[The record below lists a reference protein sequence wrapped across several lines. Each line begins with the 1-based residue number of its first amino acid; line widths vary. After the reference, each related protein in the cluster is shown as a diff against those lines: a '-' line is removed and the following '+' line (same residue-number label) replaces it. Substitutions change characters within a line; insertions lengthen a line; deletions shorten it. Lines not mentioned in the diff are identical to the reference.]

1 MLSFISSKLSAG
13 LDQTSILTALSTNMK
28 HRSHIGAFIL
38 AIAGLMV
45 AQGPGE
51 GRPHSDPSGSA
62 DNIPPDMV
70 SIITITTTL
79 KNSYLT
85 TPAPIVVPSIVTGV
99 SSTGQVPV
107 TTSAPGGTGSNGGG
121 NGVGVFTV
129 SIVNSYSVALSLSF
143 ESNSGAP
150 TPIGNPQPT
159 TIGKAATTFY
169 SYPQGWAGRI
179 YVGKENKAANTKFE
193 GSVTG
198 PPDQDVSVGSIP
210 RASLSPL
217 QRYKSPEKFLRV
229 FTLRGCLLARSAHSK
244 TAR

>member
-1 MLSFISSKLSAG
+1 MKAYILSFISSTLSAG
-13 LDQTSILTALSTNMK
+13 LDQISVLVVLSTNMK
-28 HRSHIGAFIL
+28 HQSHIRAFIL
-38 AIAGLMV
+38 AIAGLVV

-51 GRPHSDPSGSA
+51 GRRHGNTLRSA

-70 SIITITTTL
+70 SVITITTNFV
-79 KNSYLT
+79 NSGVP
-85 TPAPIVVPSIVTGV
+85 TPTPIVVPSIGTGG
-99 SSTGQVPV
+99 SGTGQVPV

-143 ESNSGAP
+143 ESNSGVP

-159 TIGKAATTFY
+159 TIGQAATTSY

-179 YVGKENKAANTKFE
+179 YVGKENRAANTKFE

-198 PPDQDVSVGSIP
+198 PPDQDVSVGCIP
-210 RASLSPL
+210 RVSLSLL
-217 QRYKSPEKFLRV
+217 QY
-229 FTLRGCLLARSAHSK
+229 
-244 TAR
+244 